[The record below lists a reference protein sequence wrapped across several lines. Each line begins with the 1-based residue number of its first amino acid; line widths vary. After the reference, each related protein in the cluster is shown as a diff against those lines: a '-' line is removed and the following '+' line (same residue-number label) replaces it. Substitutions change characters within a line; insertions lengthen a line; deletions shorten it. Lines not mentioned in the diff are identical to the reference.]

1 MWRDK
6 RMKINYR
13 DKVAYL
19 MAMYD
24 AEGRRLW
31 PRATKQAAQP
41 RPATKGVVLSFER
54 RRHTDRTAHTA
65 NLSRPF
71 GGDAA

>member
-1 MWRDK
+1 
-6 RMKINYR
+6 MKINYR

-24 AEGRRLW
+24 AEGRRLF
-31 PRATKQAAQP
+31 PRATKPAEQP
-41 RPATKGVVLSFER
+41 RPATKGIVLSFER
-54 RRHTDRTAHTA
+54 RHTGRTSLQASM
-65 NLSRPF
+65 SRPF

>member
-1 MWRDK
+1 
-6 RMKINYR
+6 MKINYR

-41 RPATKGVVLSFER
+41 RPSDQKGIVLSFER
-54 RRHTDRTAHTA
+54 RHINREPIAA
-65 NLSRPF
+65 NLSMPFF

>member
-6 RMKINYR
+6 MKINYR

-19 MAMYD
+19 LAMYD
-24 AEGRRLW
+24 AEGRRLF

-41 RPATKGVVLSFER
+41 RPATKGIVLSFE

>member
-19 MAMYD
+19 LAMYD
-24 AEGRRLW
+24 AEGRRLF
-31 PRATKQAAQP
+31 PRATKQAEQP
-41 RPATKGVVLSFER
+41 RPATRAIVTQLR
-54 RRHTDRTAHTA
+54 PRHTDRTSRQASM
-65 NLSRPF
+65 SRPF

>member
-6 RMKINYR
+6 RMKTFNR

-19 MAMYD
+19 LAMYD
-24 AEGRRLW
+24 AEGRRLF
-31 PRATKQAAQP
+31 PRATKPAEQP
-41 RPATKGVVLSFER
+41 RPTTHGIVLSFER
-54 RRHTDRTAHTA
+54 RHTDRTSRQASM
-65 NLSRPF
+65 SRPF

>member
-1 MWRDK
+1 MSRDK

-24 AEGRRLW
+24 AEGRRLF
-31 PRATKQAAQP
+31 PRATKPAEQP
-41 RPATKGVVLSFER
+41 RPTTRGIVLSFK
-54 RRHTDRTAHTA
+54 RRHTDRTSRQASM
-65 NLSRPF
+65 SRPF

>member
-6 RMKINYR
+6 MKINYR

-19 MAMYD
+19 LAMYD

-41 RPATKGVVLSFER
+41 RPATKGIVTQLR
-54 RRHTDRTAHTA
+54 PRHTDRTSRQA

>member
-1 MWRDK
+1 MSRDK

-19 MAMYD
+19 LAMYD
-24 AEGRRLW
+24 AEGRRLF
-31 PRATKQAAQP
+31 PRATKPAEQP
-41 RPATKGVVLSFER
+41 RPTTHGIVLSFEG
-54 RRHTDRTAHTA
+54 RHTDRTSRQASM
-65 NLSRPF
+65 SRPF

>member
-19 MAMYD
+19 LAMYD

-54 RRHTDRTAHTA
+54 RHTDKTSRQASM
-65 NLSRPF
+65 SRPF

>member
-6 RMKINYR
+6 MKINYR

-19 MAMYD
+19 LAMYD

-41 RPATKGVVLSFER
+41 RPATKGIVTQLRPTPIVTGKQIGR
-54 RRHTDRTAHTA
+54 AHV
-65 NLSRPF
+65 
-71 GGDAA
+71 